1 LETEKGLWQ
10 DLVKAKY
17 LQNKN
22 VGTVNNR
29 IDDSPVW
36 KDLLKVK
43 HVYLAGRQ
51 VNVRN
56 GKSVLFWRDIWLD
69 DRPLCLVTPTLFDL
83 CVDKDT
89 TVFTFLVKGGQLEF
103 TRWLPPFLFEQWV
116 SIVNLAFQFN
126 FQNANDVIS
135 WKWGEENL

>member
-83 CVDKDT
+83 CVDRDIT
-89 TVFTFLVKGGQLEF
+89 IFTFLVKGGQLDF
-103 TRWLPPFLFEQWV
+103 TRWLPPPPSSL
-116 SIVNLAFQFN
+116 IN
-126 FQNANDVIS
+126 
-135 WKWGEENL
+135 G